1 MNIIGKM
8 PPFDVLSQDVGEACP
23 PEGDLP
29 WLRCAMHKFLD
40 FVQEMAAGGQSVH
53 KNLKSVQ
60 EMMV

>member
-1 MNIIGKM
+1 MLGIM
-8 PPFDVLSQDVGEACP
+8 PNLNMGSD
-23 PEGDLP
+23 
-29 WLRCAMHKFLD
+29 RRRAMHKFLD